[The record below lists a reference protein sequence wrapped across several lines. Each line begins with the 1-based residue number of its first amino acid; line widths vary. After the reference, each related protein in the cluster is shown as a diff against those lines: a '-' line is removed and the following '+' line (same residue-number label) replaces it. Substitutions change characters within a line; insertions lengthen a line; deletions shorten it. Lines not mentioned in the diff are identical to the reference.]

1 MTFPPHADLDRLAAA
16 VEALR
21 ALEAGIGAGAG
32 GGVDAGASAV
42 AGVGPDA
49 GAVAGARAD
58 ASAVDSASLAG
69 PVLTGAQEMVR
80 SLAVLGAVR
89 AAVDAVAVHRIAV
102 LERERSLDWD
112 ADPVQAAGHPSVES
126 LLAELWKTPLPA
138 ARQLCGVARATAPR
152 HTLQG
157 EELPAEFPDLAQALL
172 GNGAGSEHGD
182 DPVSGDAANLGD
194 DARDVA
200 DGLRPRVSVEQ
211 AGAIIRELVKTGPGC
226 GLDDRAMGERVLIE
240 HAPGL
245 TVEQLAK
252 LAVQVR
258 ERLDQDGTEPRE
270 QMQRRRRSLTISVT
284 RDGMTHIN
292 WYLDAESAGHV
303 LPQLTAYVSQDYRAS
318 RDKPGSGVS
327 RPPSNAGSAGG
338 VRFQLASRTEA
349 AEGRSAA
356 GGADAGGPA
365 AGGPAAGGADAGGPA
380 AGGADAGG
388 SSASRAAEGGSAGC
402 GSAAGGAAEGGA
414 HADGANAGGADA
426 GGPATDGSA
435 DPSPIMPESRTL
447 AQLRSDGA
455 VDAFRHLAGCSSPAT
470 RPPVT
475 MIVRVGLDDLRSGDG
490 TAHIDET
497 LTPVSA
503 GTARRLAADA
513 QLIPMVLGGNSEVL
527 DLGRSKRLF
536 TPAQKL
542 ALAERDDGCA
552 WTGCPHPP
560 SYAQAHHI
568 RWWDRDTG
576 PTDLDNGILLCS
588 QHHHRVHDD
597 GWDIHIRDNTPWFTP
612 PAHHDPTRTP
622 RRGGRLRL
630 PGSAP

>member
-21 ALEAGIGAGAG
+21 ALEASAGAEADGGAGADG
-32 GGVDAGASAV
+32 RAGVDARAV
-42 AGVGPDA
+42 VDPRTGVDA
-49 GAVAGARAD
+49 RIGVDARAGED
-58 ASAVDSASLAG
+58 ALGLTSAQKL
-69 PVLTGAQEMVR
+69 VR

-89 AAVDAVAVHRIAV
+89 SAVDAVALHRIAA
-102 LERERSLDWD
+102 LERERSFDPES
-112 ADPVQAAGHPSVES
+112 DPVQAAGHPNVES

-211 AGAIIRELVKTGPGC
+211 AAVMIRELGKTGPGC
-226 GLDDRAMGERVLIE
+226 SLDERAMGERVLIE

-245 TVEQLAK
+245 TVEQLGK

-270 QMQRRRRSLTISVT
+270 QMQRRRRSLTISTT

-303 LPQLTAYVSQDYRAS
+303 LPQLTAYVSQDYRTA
-318 RDKPGSGVS
+318 RDRQQPPIAGVHF
-327 RPPSNAGSAGG
+327 RDDTELDDSAGETTP
-338 VRFQLASRTEA
+338 V
-349 AEGRSAA
+349 
-356 GGADAGGPA
+356 
-365 AGGPAAGGADAGGPA
+365 
-380 AGGADAGG
+380 
-388 SSASRAAEGGSAGC
+388 
-402 GSAAGGAAEGGA
+402 
-414 HADGANAGGADA
+414 
-426 GGPATDGSA
+426 
-435 DPSPIMPESRTL
+435 MPESRTL
-447 AQLRSDGA
+447 AQVRSDGA
-455 VDAFRHLAGCSSPAT
+455 VDAFRHLAGCSTPGS

-490 TAHIDET
+490 TAEIDEVP
-497 LTPVSA
+497 TPVSA

-630 PGSAP
+630 PESAPP

>member
-1 MTFPPHADLDRLAAA
+1 MTFPPASDLDRLAAA

-21 ALEAGIGAGAG
+21 ALEASAGAEAD
-32 GGVDAGASAV
+32 GGVCAD
-42 AGVGPDA
+42 
-49 GAVAGARAD
+49 ARAGMD
-58 ASAVDSASLAG
+58 ALG
-69 PVLTGAQEMVR
+69 LTNTQKLVR

-89 AAVDAVAVHRIAV
+89 AAVDAVALHRIAA
-102 LERERSLDWD
+102 LERERSFDPE
-112 ADPVQAAGHPSVES
+112 ADPVQAAGHPNVES

-152 HTLQG
+152 HSLQG
-157 EELPAEFPDLAQALL
+157 DELPAEFPDLAKALL
-172 GNGAGSEHGD
+172 GNGAGSEHGGEPVNAGSD
-182 DPVSGDAANLGD
+182 TADADPGD
-194 DARDVA
+194 DAGDPAGAAARVVRSWMSVA
-200 DGLRPRVSVEQ
+200 Q
-211 AGAIIRELVKTGPGC
+211 AGVIIRELGKTGPGC
-226 GLDDRAMGERVLIE
+226 GLDERAMGERALIE

-245 TVEQLAK
+245 TVEQLRK

-270 QMQRRRRSLTISVT
+270 QMQRRRRSLTITTT

-327 RPPSNAGSAGG
+327 PTSSDAGPAGG
-338 VRFQLASRTEA
+338 VRFQLTDTTETDVNNPDSDGTR
-349 AEGRSAA
+349 AEAV
-356 GGADAGGPA
+356 
-365 AGGPAAGGADAGGPA
+365 
-380 AGGADAGG
+380 
-388 SSASRAAEGGSAGC
+388 
-402 GSAAGGAAEGGA
+402 
-414 HADGANAGGADA
+414 
-426 GGPATDGSA
+426 
-435 DPSPIMPESRTL
+435 MPESRTL

-455 VDAFRHLAGCSSPAT
+455 VDAFRHLAGCSTPGS

-475 MIVRVGLDDLRSGDG
+475 MIVRVGLNDLRSGDG
-490 TAHIDET
+490 TAEIDEVP
-497 LTPVSA
+497 TPVSA

-513 QLIPMVLGGNSEVL
+513 NVIPMVLGGNSEVL
-527 DLGRSKRLF
+527 DLGRKQRLF
-536 TPAQKL
+536 SPAQKH

-622 RRGGRLRL
+622 RPGGRIRL
-630 PGSAP
+630 PESAPP

>member
-1 MTFPPHADLDRLAAA
+1 MTFPPASDLDVVAAA
-16 VEALR
+16 LDALR
-21 ALEAGIGAGAG
+21 ALEADADGELDGGFGADARTGMNAHACAGADTAATAGAGANE
-32 GGVDAGASAV
+32 V
-42 AGVGPDA
+42 AGSAPA
-49 GAVAGARAD
+49 TSFVAG
-58 ASAVDSASLAG
+58 SAPAPAG
-69 PVLTGAQEMVR
+69 PVLTNAQKLVR
-80 SLAVLGAVR
+80 SLAALGAIR
-89 AAVDAVAVHRIAV
+89 AAVDAVALRRIVA
-102 LERERSLDWD
+102 LEGGRWFDSES
-112 ADPVQAAGHPSVES
+112 DPVQAAGHPNVES

-138 ARQLCGVARATAPR
+138 ARQLCAVARATAPR

-157 EELPAEFPDLAQALL
+157 ESLPAEFPDLAKALF
-172 GNGAGSEHGD
+172 SD
-182 DPVSGDAANLGD
+182 DADAAD
-194 DARDVA
+194 TEA
-200 DGLRPRVSVEQ
+200 DPTAGVVRPRVSVEQ

-226 GLDDRAMGERVLIE
+226 GLDERAMGERVLIE

-245 TVEQLAK
+245 TVEQLRK

-270 QMQRRRRSLTISVT
+270 QMQRRLRSLTISTT

-303 LPQLTAYVSQDYRAS
+303 VPQLTAYVSQDYRAS
-318 RDKPGSGVS
+318 QSQSEGSGTA
-327 RPPSNAGSAGG
+327 PTTADQAGG
-338 VRFQLASRTEA
+338 VRFQLASRTEV
-349 AEGRSAA
+349 AA
-356 GGADAGGPA
+356 G
-365 AGGPAAGGADAGGPA
+365 
-380 AGGADAGG
+380 
-388 SSASRAAEGGSAGC
+388 
-402 GSAAGGAAEGGA
+402 GSAAGGAA
-414 HADGANAGGADA
+414 A

-455 VDAFRHLAGCSSPAT
+455 VDAFRHLAGCSTPGS
-470 RPPVT
+470 RPSVT
-475 MIVRVGLDDLRSGDG
+475 MIVRIGLDDLRSGDG
-490 TAHIDET
+490 TAQIDET
-497 LTPVSA
+497 PTPVSA

-513 QLIPMVLGGNSEVL
+513 NVIPMVLGGNSEVL
-527 DLGRSKRLF
+527 DLGRKQRLF
-536 TPAQKL
+536 SPAQKH

-576 PTDLDNGILLCS
+576 PTDLDNGILLRS

-622 RRGGRLRL
+622 RRGGRIRL
-630 PGSAP
+630 PESTPP

>member
-1 MTFPPHADLDRLAAA
+1 MTFPARADLDRLAAA

-21 ALEAGIGAGAG
+21 ALEGAAGTEADGGAGADACAG
-32 GGVDAGASAV
+32 PGARAGVDALG
-42 AGVGPDA
+42 
-49 GAVAGARAD
+49 
-58 ASAVDSASLAG
+58 
-69 PVLTGAQEMVR
+69 LTNAQKLVR
-80 SLAVLGAVR
+80 SLAALGAIR
-89 AAVDAVAVHRIAV
+89 AAVDAVALHRIAA
-102 LERERSLDWD
+102 LERERGFDSES
-112 ADPVQAAGHPSVES
+112 DPVQAAGHPNVES

-138 ARQLCGVARATAPR
+138 ARQLCAVARATAPR

-226 GLDDRAMGERVLIE
+226 SLDERAMGERVLIE

-245 TVEQLAK
+245 TVEQLRK

-270 QMQRRRRSLTISVT
+270 QMQRRRRSLTISIT

-303 LPQLTAYVSQDYRAS
+303 VPQLTAYVSQDYRAS
-318 RDKPGSGVS
+318 HSQSEGSGTA
-327 RPPSNAGSAGG
+327 PTAADHAGG
-338 VRFQLASRTEA
+338 LRFQLTGTTETV
-349 AEGRSAA
+349 
-356 GGADAGGPA
+356 
-365 AGGPAAGGADAGGPA
+365 
-380 AGGADAGG
+380 
-388 SSASRAAEGGSAGC
+388 EGGSAEGRAAWG
-402 GSAAGGAAEGGA
+402 GSAAGGAS
-414 HADGANAGGADA
+414 A

-447 AQLRSDGA
+447 AQVRSDGA
-455 VDAFRHLAGCSSPAT
+455 VDAFRHLAGCSTPGS

-475 MIVRVGLDDLRSGDG
+475 MIVRIGLDDLRSGDG
-490 TAHIDET
+490 TAQIDEVP
-497 LTPVSA
+497 TPVSA

-536 TPAQKL
+536 TPAQKH

-560 SYAQAHHI
+560 SYTQAHHI
-568 RWWDRDTG
+568 HWWDRDTG

-622 RRGGRLRL
+622 RRGGRIRL
-630 PGSAP
+630 PESAPP